1 MTNQNLLAIAK
12 EYGSPIYVYDAAKI
26 ESQYNRLT
34 GAFKK
39 VKVYRSSIQISAKQ
53 TIPRSLTFR
62 WSKLPVTTNKII
74 QHFGRVSFV
83 RDRYQT
89 GGYIRY

>member
-39 VKVYRSSIQISAKQ
+39 VKELRINYAVKALSNMAILQLIHGFGAGLDTVSIQEVRLGLAAGVDPSKIMF
-53 TIPRSLTFR
+53 TFG
-62 WSKLPVTTNKII
+62 S
-74 QHFGRVSFV
+74 
-83 RDRYQT
+83 
-89 GGYIRY
+89 